1 MGYLVKHMT
10 RAPKRSLIEVFSH
23 ILTIASEKGG
33 VNKTRIVYRA
43 NLNFVRAEEYLQL
56 LIELGFL
63 DYMQEGRFLTTQKGL
78 QFLSKYKDVLELFGE
93 PSAEVYMGPNGEKVK
108 RLIVSE
114 TQ

>member
-1 MGYLVKHMT
+1 MT

-63 DYMQEGRFLTTQKGL
+63 DYMQEGRFLTTGKGH
-78 QFLSKYKDVLELFGE
+78 QFLVKYKDVLELFGE
-93 PSAEVYMGPNGEKVK
+93 PSADTYLGPGGEKVK
-108 RLIVSE
+108 RLIVTE
-114 TQ
+114 TL

>member
-1 MGYLVKHMT
+1 MT

-33 VNKTRIVYRA
+33 VNKTRIVYKA

-63 DYMQEGRFLTTQKGL
+63 DYMQEGRFATTDKGS
-78 QFLSKYKDVLELFGE
+78 QFLVKYKDVLELFGE
-93 PSAEVYMGPNGEKVK
+93 SGSEAMMGPSGEKVK
-108 RLIVSE
+108 RLIVTE
-114 TQ
+114 AP

>member
-23 ILTIASEKGG
+23 ILTIANEKGG
-33 VNKTRIVYRA
+33 VNKTKIVYRA

-63 DYMQEGRFLTTQKGL
+63 DYMQEGRFITTDKGS
-78 QFLSKYKDVLELFGE
+78 QFLVKYKDVLDLFGE
-93 PSAEVYMGPNGEKVK
+93 PAAGALTGPDVERVK
-108 RLIVSE
+108 RLIVTE

>member
-1 MGYLVKHMT
+1 MT

-63 DYMQEGRFLTTQKGL
+63 DYLQEGRFMTTEKGC
-78 QFLSKYKDVLELFGE
+78 QFLVKYKDVLELFGK
-93 PSAEVYMGPNGEKVK
+93 PSADVYMGPNGEKVK

-114 TQ
+114 TP